1 MKYIRTKDGRIIDIE
16 KFKKQFDFQSCI
28 YEDIE
33 TIFWKDACKYPE
45 RHKQGIKAR
54 TLKQADTIE
63 ELCDEFVLIHTEYDN
78 SKDIFEARSSGTWLQ
93 HRGDNYYSFGLEQ
106 VRSGKMNIKG
116 STLYGA
122 IWTEWG
128 LKYVAKMNDKGELEL
143 L

>member
-1 MKYIRTKDGRIIDIE
+1 MKYIRTKDGIYLNGGEFGYPHVGIIG
-16 KFKKQFDFQSCI
+16 KKQENDFGFCFDKTDVI
-28 YEDIE
+28 
-33 TIFWKDACKYPE
+33 
-45 RHKQGIKAR
+45 
-54 TLKQADTIE
+54 KQADTIE